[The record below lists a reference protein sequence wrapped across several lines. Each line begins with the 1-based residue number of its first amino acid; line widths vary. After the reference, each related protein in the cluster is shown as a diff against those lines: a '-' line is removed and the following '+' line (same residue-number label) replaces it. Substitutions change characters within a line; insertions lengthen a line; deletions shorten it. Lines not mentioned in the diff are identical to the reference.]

1 MTQNEQKQFKSSQSN
16 QEGDLNWPK
25 AIQNDPKEAKKR
37 TKLKQNNT
45 KQTKMT
51 QNPKRDKTT

>member
-45 KQTKMT
+45 KRTK
-51 QNPKRDKTT
+51 